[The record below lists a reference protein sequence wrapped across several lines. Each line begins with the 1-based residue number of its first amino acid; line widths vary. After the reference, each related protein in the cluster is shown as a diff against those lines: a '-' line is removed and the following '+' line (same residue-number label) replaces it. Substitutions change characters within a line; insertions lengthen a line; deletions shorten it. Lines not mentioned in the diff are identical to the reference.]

1 MVNSNEFW
9 FRRRKG
15 LFTKDLGWGYM
26 PINWKGWLSLLV
38 WILFAGLFA
47 IRFNIFQETQAK
59 SDVIR
64 FIASI
69 CVWVALLVW
78 FCEKKTDKTA

>member
-1 MVNSNEFW
+1 
-9 FRRRKG
+9 
-15 LFTKDLGWGYM
+15 
-26 PINWKGWLSLLV
+26 LSLLV